1 MQLPN
6 QIRTSDD
13 DAKVRSLWSAH
24 TRIRHN
30 SALRALNYKELT
42 GGWRAAQFRA
52 FAEHWELLFPPE
64 STAVT
69 TAIASLAAQEA
80 WRIEHKFSVY
90 LADSVIGRIQLSC
103 GTEFEVD
110 TETAELIE
118 FGQHCYEASDGLI
131 DITFGARA
139 RGTRLLDCGADSC
152 ALSAPRPPMMG
163 FDKLRWRRPYLLL
176 PQGMELDFGWF
187 LKFYAVDRIFEQL
200 AVATSVLFLIQVPG
214 TLRAPRREAAQAWDV
229 VLGRTGAHAHAPV
242 RTDFVSGGLVT
253 SQAVDVL
260 SPRSASPVPGAPR
273 SVTVASRTCMDA
285 GVVARLALLQGADAA
300 DFLHLQGRRHW
311 IVE

>member
-1 MQLPN
+1 MQIPN
-6 QIRTSDD
+6 RIRASDA
-13 DAKVRSLWSAH
+13 DAKVRSLWSAQA
-24 TRIRHN
+24 RVRDN
-30 SALRALNYKELT
+30 SALRAPHYSDLA

-52 FAEHWELLFPPE
+52 FAEPWELLFPPE
-64 STAVT
+64 STAAT
-69 TAIASLAAQEA
+69 MTIASLAAQEA

-90 LADSVIGRIQLSC
+90 LADSVIGRIQLSR

-110 TETAELIE
+110 TETAALIE
-118 FGQHCYEASDGLI
+118 YGQHCYEASDGLI

-139 RGTRLLDCGADSC
+139 RGMHLLDCDAD
-152 ALSAPRPPMMG
+152 AYTLSAQRPAVVG

-200 AVATSVLFLIQVPG
+200 AIATSALFLIQVPG
-214 TLRAPRREAAQAWDV
+214 TLRAPRRHATQAWDV
-229 VLGRTGAHAHAPV
+229 ALDRTGAHAPV
-242 RTDFVSGGLVT
+242 KSDFVSGSLVT
-253 SQAVDVL
+253 SRAVDVV
-260 SPRSASPVPGAPR
+260 SPRSASPVQGAPR

-311 IVE
+311 IVK

>member
-6 QIRTSDD
+6 GVRTSDV
-13 DAKVRSLWSAH
+13 DAKVRSLWSAD
-24 TRIRHN
+24 TRVHHN
-30 SALRALNYKELT
+30 SALPALNYKELA

-52 FAEHWELLFPPE
+52 FAEPWELLFPPE

-90 LADSVIGRIQLSC
+90 LADSVIGRIQLSR
-103 GTEFEVD
+103 GSEFEVD
-110 TETAELIE
+110 TETAALIE

-139 RGTRLLDCGADSC
+139 RGMRRLDCDADGYT
-152 ALSAPRPPMMG
+152 LSAQRPPVGG

-200 AVATSVLFLIQVPG
+200 AVATSALFLIQVPG
-214 TLRAPRREAAQAWDV
+214 TLRAPRREAPQAWDV
-229 VLGRTGAHAHAPV
+229 ALDRTGAHAPV
-242 RTDFVSGGLVT
+242 MTDFVSGGLVT
-253 SQAVDVL
+253 SRVIDVV

-311 IVE
+311 IVK